1 MILEVLLIL
10 PLYVGIFYFFHRFRR
25 LIKAMTNFLELFD
38 EVDTPKEAVLAAR
51 CEQQHEQQHDN
62 RQFLIEVVSQ
72 GKAGKL
78 LGKTPWTLNRI
89 NKAPDSVIDKLA
101 NEYKQNVI
109 REKAENTGRAVSGHL
124 VNFYSQNISR
134 VLKIDDIEALR
145 QDIDHDPIIKDSM
158 ANIGYLMVNIFGSY
172 LAPVLIAAHTANHAQ
187 GFTPANAAE
196 PAHITDE
203 VQEG

>member
-1 MILEVLLIL
+1 MILELLLIFSH
-10 PLYVGIFYFFHRFRR
+10 VEIFYIFYKFRR
-25 LIKAMTNFLELFD
+25 IIKAMTDFLELFD
-38 EVDTPKEAVLAAR
+38 EVDTPKEAVLA
-51 CEQQHEQQHDN
+51 EQQHEQQHDN

-134 VLKIDDIEALR
+134 VLKIDDIDALR

-158 ANIGYLMVNIFGSY
+158 ANIGYLMVNLFGSY

-187 GFTPANAAE
+187 GFTPANAE
-196 PAHITDE
+196 PAHITDK
-203 VQEG
+203 VQEDC

>member
-1 MILEVLLIL
+1 MILEVLLIF
-10 PLYVGIFYFFHRFRR
+10 PLYAGIFVLFFRCRR
-25 LIKAMTNFLELFD
+25 IINVMTDFSELFD
-38 EVDTPKEAVLAAR
+38 EVDTPKEAVLAA
-51 CEQQHEQQHDN
+51 QHEQQHDN
-62 RQFLIEVVSQ
+62 RQFLIEIVSQ

-78 LGKTPWTLNRI
+78 PGKTPWTVNRI
-89 NKAPDSVIDKLA
+89 NKAPDSVVDRLA
-101 NEYKQNVI
+101 NEYKQNVV

-158 ANIGYLMVNIFGSY
+158 ANIGYLMVNLFGSY

-187 GFTPANAAE
+187 GFTPANAE
-196 PAHITDE
+196 PPAHITDK
-203 VQEG
+203 VQEDG

>member
-1 MILEVLLIL
+1 MILELLLIFSH
-10 PLYVGIFYFFHRFRR
+10 VGIFYIFYKFRR
-25 LIKAMTNFLELFD
+25 IIKAMTDFLELFD
-38 EVDTPKEAVLAAR
+38 EVDTPKEAVLAAQH
-51 CEQQHEQQHDN
+51 EQQHEQQHGN
-62 RQFLIEVVSQ
+62 RQLLIEVVSQ

-78 LGKTPWTLNRI
+78 PGKTPWTVNRI
-89 NKAPDSVIDKLA
+89 NKAPDSVVDKLA
-101 NEYKQNVI
+101 NEYNQNVI

-134 VLKIDDIEALR
+134 VLKIDDIDALR

-158 ANIGYLMVNIFGSY
+158 ANIGYLMVNLFGSY

-187 GFTPANAAE
+187 GFTPANAE
-196 PAHITDE
+196 PAHTTDE

>member
-1 MILEVLLIL
+1 
-10 PLYVGIFYFFHRFRR
+10 
-25 LIKAMTNFLELFD
+25 MTDFSELFD
-38 EVDTPKEAVLAAR
+38 EVDTPKEAVLAA
-51 CEQQHEQQHDN
+51 QHEQQHDN

-78 LGKTPWTLNRI
+78 PGKTPWTVNRI
-89 NKAPDSVIDKLA
+89 NKAPDSVVDRLA
-101 NEYKQNVI
+101 NEYKQNVV

-172 LAPVLIAAHTANHAQ
+172 LAPVLIAAHTANHAH
-187 GFTPANAAE
+187 GFTPANVAE

>member
-1 MILEVLLIL
+1 MIIELLLIFSH
-10 PLYVGIFYFFHRFRR
+10 VGIFYIFYKLRR
-25 LIKAMTNFLELFD
+25 IINVMTDFSELFD
-38 EVDTPKEAVLAAR
+38 EVDTPKEAVLAA
-51 CEQQHEQQHDN
+51 QHEQQHDN

-78 LGKTPWTLNRI
+78 PGKTPWTVNRI
-89 NKAPDSVIDKLA
+89 NKAPDSVVDRLA
-101 NEYKQNVI
+101 NEYKQNVV

-187 GFTPANAAE
+187 GFTPANVAE

-203 VQEG
+203 MQEG

>member
-1 MILEVLLIL
+1 
-10 PLYVGIFYFFHRFRR
+10 
-25 LIKAMTNFLELFD
+25 MTDFLELFD
-38 EVDTPKEAVLAAR
+38 EVDTPKEAVLAA
-51 CEQQHEQQHDN
+51 QHEQQHEHGN
-62 RQFLIEVVSQ
+62 RQLLIEVVGQ

-78 LGKTPWTLNRI
+78 PGKTPWNLNRI

-158 ANIGYLMVNIFGSY
+158 ANIGYLMVNLFGPY
-172 LAPVLIAAHTANHAQ
+172 LAPVLIAVHTANHAQ

-196 PAHITDE
+196 PTYITDE
-203 VQEG
+203 VREG

>member
-1 MILEVLLIL
+1 MILELLLIFSHA
-10 PLYVGIFYFFHRFRR
+10 GIFYKFRR
-25 LIKAMTNFLELFD
+25 IIKAMTDFLELFD
-38 EVDTPKEAVLAAR
+38 EVDTPKEAVLAAQH
-51 CEQQHEQQHDN
+51 EQQHEQQHDN

-134 VLKIDDIEALR
+134 VLRIDDIDALR

-158 ANIGYLMVNIFGSY
+158 ENIGYLMVNLFGSY

-187 GFTPANAAE
+187 GFTPANAE
-196 PAHITDE
+196 PPHITDK
-203 VQEG
+203 VQEDG

>member
-1 MILEVLLIL
+1 
-10 PLYVGIFYFFHRFRR
+10 
-25 LIKAMTNFLELFD
+25 MTDFLELFD
-38 EVDTPKEAVLAAR
+38 EVDTPKEAVLAAQH
-51 CEQQHEQQHDN
+51 EQQHEQQHDN

-134 VLKIDDIEALR
+134 VLRIDDIDALR

-158 ANIGYLMVNIFGSY
+158 ANIGYLMVNLFGSY

-187 GFTPANAAE
+187 GFTPANAE
-196 PAHITDE
+196 PPHITDK
-203 VQEG
+203 VQEDG

>member
-1 MILEVLLIL
+1 MLLIFSH
-10 PLYVGIFYFFHRFRR
+10 VGIFYIFYKFRR
-25 LIKAMTNFLELFD
+25 VIKAMTDFSELFD
-38 EVDTPKEAVLAAR
+38 EVDTPKEAVLAAQH
-51 CEQQHEQQHDN
+51 EQQHEQHGN
-62 RQFLIEVVSQ
+62 RQLLLEVVGQ

-78 LGKTPWTLNRI
+78 PGKTPWTLNRI

-134 VLKIDDIEALR
+134 VLKIDDIDALR

-158 ANIGYLMVNIFGSY
+158 ANIGYLMVNLFGPY

-187 GFTPANAAE
+187 GFTPANAE

-203 VQEG
+203 VQEYLNK